1 MFKRSRVQPIN
12 GCDSKMDKLRR
23 GVLRALAF
31 SLATALLCVR
41 AWAELPREIRVVT
54 YNIHHGEGIDGKF
67 DLKRIADVV
76 MAEKPDVVAL
86 QEVDQ
91 GTKRASGVD
100 QAAEFEKLTGM
111 KVVFGRNIDYDGGGY
126 GTAVLT
132 RLPILSTNS
141 VKLKSY
147 YLPTKQHPE
156 QRGVQVIELGEKD
169 GERVLFMCTHFDWR
183 PPDEERMNSAVTVNE
198 LIKKR
203 GTELAIIA
211 GDFNARP
218 DSRVIRELAKE
229 WKIAGLDEIGMKP
242 PGERNKV
249 GTKLA
254 AEFVGHSIPGGKLML
269 SCPSEKPNAWIDYVM
284 CRPADKWKVVE
295 VRVLDEAV
303 ASDHRPVLAV
313 LQRVR

>member
-1 MFKRSRVQPIN
+1 MFRKQWHTRV
-12 GCDSKMDKLRR
+12 
-23 GVLRALAF
+23 VLSLLFAALV
-31 SLATALLCVR
+31 CVR

-100 QAAEFEKLTGM
+100 QPAEFEKLTGM
-111 KVVFGRNIDYDGGGY
+111 KIVFGRNIDFDGGGY

-132 RLPILSTNS
+132 RLPILSTKS

-169 GERVLFMCTHFDWR
+169 GERLLFMCTHFDWR
-183 PPDEERMNSAVTVNE
+183 GPDEERMNSALTVNQMMKE
-198 LIKKR
+198 H
-203 GTELAIIA
+203 GNELAIIA

-218 DSRVIRELAKE
+218 ESGVIGALAQQ
-229 WKIAGLDEIGMKP
+229 WKIAGLDDARVKP
-242 PGERNKV
+242 QAV
-249 GTKLA
+249 GNGGDGKKL
-254 AEFVGHSIPGGKLML
+254 EGRSIPGGKLML
-269 SCPSEKPNAWIDYVM
+269 SIPSEKPTSWIDYVM
-284 CRPADKWKVVE
+284 CRPADAWKVVE
-295 VRVLDEAV
+295 VRVLSEAV

-313 LQRVR
+313 LRRVR